1 MAFLIE
7 ENRCTSPTSSA
18 QVSAVIGPTAGMVIS
33 RSTRSTSKESR
44 SSDRTS
50 ALSVFPRRTTVSRL
64 SRNNGFSPSSMSGLV
79 ASSSRKYPTLQLL
92 FVVTHTGFH
101 QQHSNF
107 VLHLYRLADQQ
118 VPIAQGAPSFA
129 NLRRGHIA
137 LRQEIAAQAL
147 GNLFG
152 TDAVDFFLTHPTPSY
167 PNPTSH

>member
-18 QVSAVIGPTAGMVIS
+18 QVSAVIGPTAGMVMS

-44 SSDRTS
+44 CNDRTS
-50 ALSVFPRRTTVSRL
+50 AFRFSQAHHCLPAQPQQRFQPFIDVLVGGQQFTKVSDL
-64 SRNNGFSPSSMSGLV
+64 L
-79 ASSSRKYPTLQLL
+79 KLL

-118 VPIAQGAPSFA
+118 VPIAQGAPSVS
-129 NLRRGHIA
+129 NLRRGH
-137 LRQEIAAQAL
+137 
-147 GNLFG
+147 
-152 TDAVDFFLTHPTPSY
+152 V
-167 PNPTSH
+167 

>member
-18 QVSAVIGPTAGMVIS
+18 QVNAVIGPTAGMVMS

-50 ALSVFPRRTTVSRL
+50 ALSVFPRRTTVSRH
-64 SRNNGFSPSSMSGLV
+64 SRNNGFSPSSMSWLV
-79 ASSSRKYPTLQLL
+79 ASSSRKSDLVELL
-92 FVVTHTGFH
+92 LVVTHTGFH
-101 QQHSNF
+101 QQHRNF

-118 VPIAQGAPSFA
+118 VPIAQGAPSFT
-129 NLRRGHIA
+129 NFSRGHVA
-137 LRQEIAAQAL
+137 LRQEIAAQAV

-152 TDAVDFFLTHPTPSY
+152 IDAVVLFLSY
-167 PNPTSH
+167 RDRS